1 MTVMDTE
8 LAGKTALV
16 TGSSRGLGKVIVQA
30 LHREG
35 CNVVLN
41 GRDQATLDHSVN
53 EMGAR
58 TSAFAADVTQPES
71 CQALVT
77 AAEKYYGKID
87 ILICNVGSGTSVP
100 PGQET
105 LAEWRRIFDLTL
117 ASATNMVE
125 AAAESLAHTRGV
137 IVCISSIC
145 GIEALGAPVTY
156 SAAKAALNA
165 YVRGI
170 ARPLGR
176 RGVRI
181 NAIAPGNL
189 IFEGSVWQ
197 RKLAENAAAV
207 EEMLQREVVLQ
218 RLGRPEEI
226 ADFVVFLAS
235 PRSAFATGAVFV
247 VDGGQIRS

>member
-1 MTVMDTE
+1 MDLD

-16 TGSSRGLGKVIVQA
+16 TGSSRGLGKAIAQA

-41 GRDQATLDHSVN
+41 GRDPVVTERTARM
-53 EMGAR
+53 MGAR
-58 TSAFAADVTQPES
+58 AAAVVADVTDLNS
-71 CQALVT
+71 CRGLVT
-77 AAEKYYGKID
+77 KTEQLFGQID
-87 ILICNVGSGTSVP
+87 ILVCNVGNGRSVP
-100 PGQET
+100 PGQESP
-105 LAEWRRIFDLTL
+105 AEWRRVLDINL

-125 AAAESLAHTRGV
+125 AATDSLARQRGT

-145 GIEALGAPVTY
+145 GIETLGAPVTY

-176 RGVRI
+176 HGIRI

-189 IFEGSVWQ
+189 IFEGSVWEK
-197 RKLAENAAAV
+197 KLAEDTAAV
-207 EEMLQREVVLQ
+207 EEMLQREVALG
-218 RLGRPEEI
+218 RLGTPEEI
-226 ADFVVFLAS
+226 ADFILFLVS
-235 PRSAFATGAVFV
+235 PRSAFATGAVYI
-247 VDGGQIRS
+247 VDGGQTRS

>member
-1 MTVMDTE
+1 MDLE

-16 TGSSRGLGKVIVQA
+16 TGSSRGLGKAIAQA

-35 CNVVLN
+35 CNIVLN
-41 GRDQATLDHSVN
+41 GRDSVAT
-53 EMGAR
+53 ERAAR
-58 TSAFAADVTQPES
+58 EIGKRAVAVAADVTDPKS
-71 CQALVT
+71 CRDLVT
-77 AAEKYYGKID
+77 KTEQCFGHID
-87 ILICNVGSGTSVP
+87 VLVCNVGSGHSVP
-100 PGQET
+100 PGQENP
-105 LAEWRRIFDLTL
+105 AEWRRVLDINL

-125 AAAESLAHTRGV
+125 AATDSLACQRGT

-176 RGVRI
+176 HGIRI

-189 IFEGSVWQ
+189 IFEGSVWE
-197 RKLAENAAAV
+197 KKFAENEAAV
-207 EEMLQREVVLQ
+207 EEMLQREVALR
-218 RLGRPEEI
+218 RLGTPEEI
-226 ADFVVFLAS
+226 ADFVLFLAS
-235 PRSAFATGAVFV
+235 PRSAFATGAVYI
-247 VDGGQIRS
+247 VDGGQTRS

>member
-1 MTVMDTE
+1 MDLD

-16 TGSSRGLGKVIVQA
+16 TGSSRGLGKAIARA

-41 GRDQATLDHSVN
+41 GRDPAATERTAR
-53 EMGAR
+53 EMGKRVVAV
-58 TSAFAADVTQPES
+58 AADVTNLNS
-71 CQALVT
+71 CRDLV
-77 AAEKYYGKID
+77 AKSEQHFGRID
-87 ILICNVGSGTSVP
+87 ILVCNVGSGHSLP
-100 PGQET
+100 PGQENP
-105 LAEWRRIFDLTL
+105 AEWRRMLDINL

-125 AAAESLAHTRGV
+125 AATDSLAHQHGA

-145 GIEALGAPVTY
+145 GIETLGAPVTY

-176 RGVRI
+176 HGIRI

-189 IFEGSVWQ
+189 IFEGSVWEK
-197 RKLAENAAAV
+197 KLAENAAV
-207 EEMLQREVVLQ
+207 VNEMLQREVALR
-218 RLGRPEEI
+218 RLGTPDEV
-226 ADFVVFLAS
+226 ADFVLFLAS
-235 PRSAFATGAVFV
+235 PRSAFATGAVYV
-247 VDGGQIRS
+247 VDGGQTRS